1 MDASFSAQSKISC
14 EGRPPDAGNHNVA
27 LIERLLEVEG
37 RTFDLLADNLRLHTR
52 LKEMSSG
59 GGQGQA
65 FDVPRTA
72 HEWLLAENATGAGSL
87 RAYDVR
93 VDDPVILEGRKG
105 ALFFERFC
113 LDSASPNFEKAV
125 AYLNSIAPPLAG
137 AAPDASIVVPVYGQL
152 AYTLNCLESLF
163 THESR
168 YNFEIVI
175 IDDVSPDESQLYLSQ
190 VKGIRYHRQPK
201 NGGFINSCNTGGAMA
216 TGRYMVM
223 LNNDTRVVDGWLD
236 EMLDSFNLWPKA
248 GLVGSKLF
256 YADGSLQEA
265 GGIIWRDGSSWN
277 YGRNDDPNRPQYSHA
292 RQVDY
297 ISGCSIALP
306 NALWHKL
313 GGFDPLYTPAYCE
326 DADLALRVI
335 AGGQEVWFQPRSRIV
350 HYEGKTSGTDTGSG
364 IKAYQVINSKKLFLR
379 WRERL
384 SYRRRNAD
392 APYFERERD
401 VRKRILVIDITT
413 PTPNQD
419 AGSVQTFMAL
429 QCCLEL
435 GYKPYF
441 VPVDN
446 WLFQQGYTTDLQRIG
461 VECAYAPYDLD
472 FSLYMARYGWL
483 FDAILVY
490 RCSVMERC
498 LSVIREGAPQAA
510 VMFHVADL
518 HYLRMERTAAL
529 SGDADMWAA
538 AAAMKQREQAMIAAA
553 DCTIT
558 HSEAE
563 ADILRAMAR
572 DGDEGGCDN
581 IVTWP
586 LMFEYFGT
594 RVPYAERR
602 DVCFLGGYG
611 HPPNADAVLYFVSE
625 IFPLLRA
632 AEPGI
637 RFLIAG
643 ARAPEEISSLACE
656 DIIFLGMVEDLR
668 DLFDRA
674 RVFVC
679 PLRAGAGVKG
689 KVASSMSYG
698 LPVVSTDIGVE
709 GAGLTNGKQVLVA
722 NGAQPFADATLKLYR
737 DEKLWSRISSE
748 GQKFVKNNLSIGKGR
763 AVLEQAVNAAQ
774 SHRLKLDQKTLLH
787 IKTAQQ
793 EYGL

>member
-1 MDASFSAQSKISC
+1 MNLISENNHLR
-14 EGRPPDAGNHNVA
+14 EG
-27 LIERLLEVEG
+27 
-37 RTFDLLADNLRLHTR
+37 
-52 LKEMSSG
+52 LKQAAG
-59 GGQGQA
+59 GGGGVS
-65 FDVPRTA
+65 FDVPRTV
-72 HEWLLAENATGAGSL
+72 HEWPLSRAAMPPAELT
-87 RAYDVR
+87 AYDVR
-93 VDDPVILEGRKG
+93 VDDAVILEGWRGEAFFTRFFAEG
-105 ALFFERFC
+105 ALPDFAGAVSH
-113 LDSASPNFEKAV
+113 LNAITPPASPSSS
-125 AYLNSIAPPLAG
+125 L
-137 AAPDASIVVPVYGQL
+137 PDASIVVPIYGQL

-163 THESR
+163 THSSR
-168 YNFEIVI
+168 YSFEIII
-175 IDDVSPDESQLYLSQ
+175 IDDVSPDESSRYLPH
-190 VKGIRYHRQPK
+190 VNGIRYHRQPK
-201 NGGFINSCNTGGAMA
+201 NGGFIKSCNTGATMA
-216 TGRYMVM
+216 QGRFMVM
-223 LNNDTRVVDGWLD
+223 LNNDTRVVEGWLD
-236 EMLDSFNLWPKA
+236 EILDSFILWPKA

-277 YGRNDDPNRPQYSHA
+277 YGRNDDPNRPHYSYA

-306 NALWHKL
+306 ADLWRALD
-313 GGFDPLYTPAYCE
+313 GFDRLFTPAYCE

-335 AGGQEVWFQPRSRIV
+335 AAGREVWFQPRSRIV
-350 HYEGKTSGTDTGSG
+350 HYEGKTSGTDTGAG
-364 IKAYQVINSKKLFLR
+364 TKAYQVVNSKKLFLR
-379 WRERL
+379 WQDRL
-384 SYRRRNAD
+384 SHRGRNAQ

-435 GYKPYF
+435 GYKPVF

-446 WLFQQGYTTDLQRIG
+446 WLFQPGYTTDLQRIG

-472 FSLYMARYGWL
+472 FTLYMARYGWL

-490 RCSVMERC
+490 RPSVMERC
-498 LSVIREGAPQAA
+498 ISTIREAAPQAA
-510 VMFHVADL
+510 LLFHVADL

-529 SGDADMWAA
+529 NDDDDLRAA
-538 AAAMKQREQAMIAAA
+538 AAVMKQREQGMVQAA

-563 ADILRAMAR
+563 AELLQEMSGR
-572 DGDEGGCDN
+572 DN

-594 RVPYAERR
+594 RVPYAQRR
-602 DVCFLGGYG
+602 DICFLGGYG
-611 HPPNADAVLYFVSE
+611 HPPNIDAVLYFVNE
-625 IFPLLRA
+625 VFPLLRR

-643 ARAPEEISSLACE
+643 SRTPEEIKALACE
-656 DIIFLGMVEDLR
+656 DIEVLGMVEDLR

-709 GAGLTNGKQVLVA
+709 GAGLEDGTHVLVA
-722 NGAQPFADATLKLYR
+722 NGAEMFAASTLRLYR
-737 DEKLWSRISSE
+737 DETLWNHLSRE
-748 GQKFVKNNLSIGKGR
+748 GQNFVKTNLSVGKGV
-763 AVLEQAVNAAQ
+763 AVLAEALNVAQA
-774 SHRLKLDQKTLLH
+774 HRLDLDQAALRQ

-793 EYGL
+793 EYGV

>member
-1 MDASFSAQSKISC
+1 MLANA
-14 EGRPPDAGNHNVA
+14 RHNIA
-27 LIERLLEVEG
+27 LIDRLLEVEEQTMG
-37 RTFDLLADNLRLHTR
+37 LRADIFRLRDNLLQAA
-52 LKEMSSG
+52 G
-59 GGQGQA
+59 GGGGGTS
-65 FDVPRTA
+65 FDVPRTT
-72 HEWLLAENATGAGSL
+72 HEWPLTSKTRSPQDLT
-87 RAYDVR
+87 AYDVR
-93 VDDPVILEGRKG
+93 VDDAVILEGRRG
-105 ALFFERFC
+105 EAFFELFFADQTQPDFGG
-113 LDSASPNFEKAV
+113 AV
-125 AYLNSIAPPLAG
+125 EYLNSIAPSGQPSG
-137 AAPDASIVVPVYGQL
+137 GRPDASVVVPIYGQL

-163 THESR
+163 SHQSK
-168 YNFEIVI
+168 YSFEIII
-175 IDDVSPDESQLYLSQ
+175 IDDVSQDESPLYLPAVRG
-190 VKGIRYHRQPK
+190 VKYHLQPK
-201 NGGFINSCNTGGAMA
+201 NGGFINSCNTGAAMA
-216 TGRYMVM
+216 AGRYMVM

-236 EMLDSFNLWPKA
+236 ELLDSFSLWPNA

-277 YGRNDDPNRPQYSHA
+277 YGRNDDPNRPHYSHA

-306 NALWHKL
+306 AELWCALD
-313 GGFDPLYTPAYCE
+313 GFDRLFTPAYCE

-335 AGGQEVWFQPRSRIV
+335 AAGREVWFQPRSRIV
-350 HYEGKTSGTDTGSG
+350 HYEGKTSGTDTGAG
-364 IKAYQVINSKKLFLR
+364 TKAYQVVNSKKLFLR
-379 WRERL
+379 WQERL
-384 SYRRRNAD
+384 SHRRRNAE

-401 VRKRILVIDITT
+401 VRKRILVVDITT

-435 GYKPYF
+435 GYKPFF

-446 WLFQQGYTTDLQRIG
+446 WLFQPGYTTDMQRIG

-472 FSLYMARYGWL
+472 FGIYMARYGWL
-483 FDAILVY
+483 FDAVLVY
-490 RCSVMERC
+490 RPSVMERC
-498 LSVIREGAPQAA
+498 ISVIREAAPQAA
-510 VMFHVADL
+510 LLFHVADL
-518 HYLRMERTAAL
+518 HYLRMERTAVL
-529 SGDADMWAA
+529 HDDDDMRAVAA
-538 AAAMKQREQAMIAAA
+538 TMKQREQAMVKAA

-563 ADILRAMAR
+563 AEILRDMSGR
-572 DGDEGGCDN
+572 DN

-594 RVPYAERR
+594 SVAFGQRR
-602 DVCFLGGYG
+602 DICFLGGYG
-611 HPPNADAVLYFVSE
+611 HPPNVDAVLYFVNE
-625 IFPLLRA
+625 IFPLLRQ

-643 ARAPEEISSLACE
+643 ARAPEEIKALACD
-656 DIIFLGMVEDLR
+656 DIEVLGMIEDLR

-709 GAGLTNGKQVLVA
+709 GAGLEDGTHVLVA
-722 NGAQPFADATLKLYR
+722 NGAEAFATSTLRLYH
-737 DEKLWSRISSE
+737 DEALWNRLSRE
-748 GQKFVKNNLSIGKGR
+748 GQRYVKANLSIGKGT
-763 AVLEQAVNAAQ
+763 AVLAEALNVAQAHRLGLDQAVLRQ
-774 SHRLKLDQKTLLH
+774 

-793 EYGL
+793 ECGV

>member
-1 MDASFSAQSKISC
+1 MSANARLNI
-14 EGRPPDAGNHNVA
+14 A
-27 LIERLLEVEG
+27 LIDRLLEVEEQTMDLRADIFRLRDNLLQAAG
-37 RTFDLLADNLRLHTR
+37 GGGGGGATFDA
-52 LKEMSSG
+52 
-59 GGQGQA
+59 
-65 FDVPRTA
+65 PRTT
-72 HEWLLAENATGAGSL
+72 HEWPLTHKTKSPQDLT
-87 RAYDVR
+87 AYDVR
-93 VDDPVILEGRKG
+93 VDDAVILEGRRG
-105 ALFFERFC
+105 EGFFERFFA
-113 LDSASPNFEKAV
+113 DPAQPDFDGAV
-125 AYLNSIAPPLAG
+125 KYLNNLSRAGAPPG
-137 AAPDASIVVPVYGQL
+137 GAPDASVVVPIYGQL

-163 THESR
+163 SHQSK
-168 YNFEIVI
+168 YSFEIII
-175 IDDVSPDESQLYLSQ
+175 IDDVSPDDSSLYLPA
-190 VKGIRYHRQPK
+190 VNGIKYHLQPK
-201 NGGFINSCNTGGAMA
+201 NGGFINSCNTGAAMA

-236 EMLDSFNLWPKA
+236 ELLDSFTLWPNA

-277 YGRNDDPNRPQYSHA
+277 YGRNDDPNRPHYSHA

-297 ISGCSIALP
+297 ISGCSIVLP
-306 NALWHKL
+306 AQLWRDL
-313 GGFDPLYTPAYCE
+313 DGFDRLFTPAYCE

-335 AGGQEVWFQPRSRIV
+335 AAGREVWFQPRSRIV
-350 HYEGKTSGTDTGSG
+350 HYEGKTSGTDTGAG
-364 IKAYQVINSKKLFLR
+364 TKAYQIINSKKLFLR
-379 WRERL
+379 WQERL
-384 SYRRRNAD
+384 SARRRNAE

-401 VRKRILVIDITT
+401 VRKRILVVDITT

-435 GYKPYF
+435 GYKPFF

-446 WLFQQGYTTDLQRIG
+446 WLFQPGYTTDLQRIG

-472 FSLYMARYGWL
+472 FGLYMARYGWL
-483 FDAILVY
+483 FDAVLVY
-490 RCSVMERC
+490 RPSVMERC
-498 LSVIREGAPQAA
+498 ISTIREAAPQAA
-510 VMFHVADL
+510 LLFHVADL

-529 SGDADMWAA
+529 HDDDDMRAA
-538 AAAMKQREQAMIAAA
+538 AAAMKQREQAMVQAA

-563 ADILRAMAR
+563 AEILRDMSGR
-572 DGDEGGCDN
+572 DN

-594 RVPYAERR
+594 SVSFGQRR
-602 DVCFLGGYG
+602 DICFLGGYG
-611 HPPNADAVLYFVSE
+611 HPPNVDAVLYFVNE
-625 IFPLLRA
+625 IFPLLRK

-643 ARAPEEISSLACE
+643 ARAPEEIKALACD
-656 DIIFLGMVEDLR
+656 DIEVLGMVEDLR

-709 GAGLTNGKQVLVA
+709 GAGLEDGTHVLVA
-722 NGAQPFADATLKLYR
+722 NGAEAFAASTLRLYH
-737 DEKLWSRISSE
+737 DEALWNRLSRG
-748 GQKFVKNNLSIGKGR
+748 GQQFVKANLSIGKGT
-763 AVLEQAVNAAQ
+763 AVLAEALDVAQA
-774 SHRLKLDQKTLLH
+774 HRLGLDQAALRR

-793 EYGL
+793 EYGV